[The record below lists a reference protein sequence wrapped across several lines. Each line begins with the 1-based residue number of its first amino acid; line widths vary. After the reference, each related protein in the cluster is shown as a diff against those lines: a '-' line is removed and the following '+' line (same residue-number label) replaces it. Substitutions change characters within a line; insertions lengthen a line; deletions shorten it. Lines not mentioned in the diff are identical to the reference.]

1 MNTIPYYLLLDLWDV
16 LISLGWKLP
25 MLLVFG
31 AGLWHLRHVPP
42 HPLRSKAAWAM
53 WIVLV
58 GVMLQWG
65 LQQLARPL
73 AKWLVSGE
81 LAIVQFIGHYE
92 IAARISQ
99 AVSFG
104 CILIQALGYALLL
117 QVLLLALRSRER

>member
-1 MNTIPYYLLLDLWDV
+1 MGVYYVLMIWDV

-31 AGLWHLRHVPP
+31 AGLWHLRHAPP
-42 HPLRSKAAWAM
+42 HPLRRKAAWAM

-58 GVMLQWG
+58 GIVLQWG

-73 AKWLVSGE
+73 AQWLVSGE
-81 LAIVQFIGHYE
+81 LPIVQSFGYE
-92 IAARISQ
+92 IAARISWT
-99 AVSFG
+99 VSFG
-104 CILIQALGYALLL
+104 CVLVQTLGYALLL

>member
-1 MNTIPYYLLLDLWDV
+1 MGIYYVLNV

-31 AGLWHLRHVPP
+31 VGLWHLRRAPP
-42 HPLRSKAAWAM
+42 HPLRRKAAWAM

-58 GVMLQWG
+58 GIVLQWG

-73 AKWLVSGE
+73 AQWLISGE
-81 LAIVQFIGHYE
+81 LPLVQSIGQYE

-99 AVSFG
+99 SVSFG